1 MMKYVL
7 LVSHGTFAEGLKNA
21 VEMMAS
27 KRGDFKAVGLEEDM
41 QVADFRKKFSLILQ
55 EIKKEDKILLFCDI
69 LSGSPFTN
77 AIDLI
82 NKKDMINNSLIVS
95 GMNMPVVLNTL
106 LTKDGKNLEEIHQDI
121 NDLKSTTI
129 DIFHHVDNVEEEEA
143 L

>member
-1 MMKYVL
+1 MKYVL
-7 LVSHGTFAEGLKNA
+7 LVSHGKFAEGLKNA
-21 VEMMAS
+21 VEMMTS
-27 KRGDFKAVGLEEDM
+27 ERKDFKAIGLEEDM
-41 QVADFRKKFSLILQ
+41 QVADFRRKFSLVLQ

-95 GMNMPVVLNTL
+95 GMNMPIVLNTL
-106 LTKDGKNLEEIHQDI
+106 LTKDGKNLDEIHQDI
-121 NDLKSTTI
+121 DGLKSTTI
-129 DIFHHVDNVEEEEA
+129 EFFNHAENDEEDEA